1 VQVDPI
7 KPTLKAPGSERSKLK
22 RDVLLSTSAFKF
34 SLRRYNEEKDGVI
47 NSVRDEIAK
56 KGLPD
61 SKVGRCILTLSNPL
75 LTRLELSP

>member
-1 VQVDPI
+1 M
-7 KPTLKAPGSERSKLK
+7 
-22 RDVLLSTSAFKF
+22 
-34 SLRRYNEEKDGVI
+34 RRYNEEKDGVI